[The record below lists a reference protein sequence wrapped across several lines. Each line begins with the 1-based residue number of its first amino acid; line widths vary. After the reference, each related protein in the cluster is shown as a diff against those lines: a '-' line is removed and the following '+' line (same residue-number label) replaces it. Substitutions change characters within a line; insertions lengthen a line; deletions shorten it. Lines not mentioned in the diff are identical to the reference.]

1 MVSTKIFGAADVSVR
16 ADYAV
21 GKSAKASDNF
31 TKTLDNSMKASDG
44 KYTKDNLLNDKKI
57 KADGSQETISDK
69 AESLK
74 KMFDK
79 KEIAGKDGM
88 DEAGMKEAME
98 TVAQFNAQLVKEL
111 AGQFNVS
118 EEEVT
123 EVIGNLGFDEF
134 DMLQTGNII
143 DVIKTLSGNNDMA
156 QLLVDEDVSAL
167 VKNLKLDADAIT
179 KMLENSHMTKEA
191 MIDMKQAV
199 EMAQEEPVTETSH
212 GDMDVTEETAGLL
225 KEQQVPTQEDNLSR
239 MSESSHDSR
248 DGKAAGDR
256 SGEQA
261 VDMSVAGMS
270 NLNNEMLSNIG
281 EFIDEKAD
289 VGGSGLSQ
297 RIFSQ
302 ILDGISANVGPD
314 TTSIELQ
321 LNPESLGKVS
331 ITVSAKEGILTAQ
344 IAAQNQVAKEAIES
358 QISALKESF
367 EEQGLK
373 VEEVEITLA
382 SRQFDQN
389 LDKEGNQ
396 ENHNRSRRG
405 RRLSAA
411 ELEELTGVK
420 QSEPQEDVAV
430 QMHKEQG
437 NTVSY
442 TA

>member
-1 MVSTKIFGAADVSVR
+1 MKDEIREILRYLRIENGHCSSELSYEETHLLL
-16 ADYAV
+16 DYITNLQQENEELNKMCELYSKSLYCAELTDYKSRIKKAV
-21 GKSAKASDNF
+21 EYIKEHIQ
-31 TKTLDNSMKASDG
+31 
-44 KYTKDNLLNDKKI
+44 KYDI
-57 KADGSQETISDK
+57 DGS
-69 AESLK
+69 
-74 KMFDK
+74 
-79 KEIAGKDGM
+79 
-88 DEAGMKEAME
+88 
-98 TVAQFNAQLVKEL
+98 
-111 AGQFNVS
+111 
-118 EEEVT
+118 
-123 EVIGNLGFDEF
+123 IGDFDEF

-261 VDMSVAGMS
+261 VDMSAAGMS

-396 ENHNRSRRG
+396 ENQNRSRRG

-420 QSEPQEDVAV
+420 PSEPQEDVAV